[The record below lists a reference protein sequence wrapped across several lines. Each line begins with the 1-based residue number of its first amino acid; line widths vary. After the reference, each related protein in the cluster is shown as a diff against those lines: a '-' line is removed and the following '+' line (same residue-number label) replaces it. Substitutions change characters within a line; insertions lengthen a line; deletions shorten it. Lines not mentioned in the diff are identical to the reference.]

1 MLDLIAPARFSCAPH
16 GDLLCRD
23 LIFEPVAG
31 LSGLTKQNASKIA
44 HLGASATS
52 ALTFFVS
59 SANDSRTSWL

>member
-44 HLGASATS
+44 NLGASAT
-52 ALTFFVS
+52 
-59 SANDSRTSWL
+59 